1 MSQSDNS
8 PPLQNLPAQQVYNL
22 KFLPYQP
29 SNQRPAKQQKT
40 KRREK
45 DSGSDEN
52 PPNKVRSRSS
62 MEPPAVPS
70 PQSRM
75 KNYYGKTRTTIASS
89 VSQGNIQLLNSRR
102 LHSSTSSLDDA
113 LHLSN
118 AMPRTNFTNQ
128 FNCNQ
133 IQESVSDSEISLTL
147 IDTDAAH
154 RNPADELSA
163 RFEHCFS
170 TNQMPNETIS
180 MSDVLELDM
189 FNNTDSVYVQTSQGQ
204 EINFSAL
211 DIKTSP
217 PGSRQSWAIQT
228 QNRPNSAQESSP
240 VVVNHITPK
249 SNQKFTIHNPDSGQ
263 RTQTKLVE
271 EAYDDTGTLADRIE
285 NGHVQPL
292 EFILVQ
298 NTSPLQ
304 KVNEESLTY
313 LNQGQAYGVRLKR
326 RPEACK
332 QMGIQMDCPIRICLR
347 VIFHDRRLQ
356 NTEAEQIESWSQ
368 ANPGKRFIEIDK
380 ELSTEISCVNN
391 KKDELNCSE
400 LVWASAKDAVV
411 FLKVHCI
418 STEFTQKKHGGEKGA
433 PFRLQLDAF
442 KDDRSVMQF
451 SSSQC
456 IQASSCQIR
465 VFKPRGA
472 DRKQK
477 SDHQRVSKEMSDES
491 CKGKYIPC
499 YERTRLQP
507 TQPWEPRL
515 PQPPAMKTSPSQMG
529 FREIASDD
537 TTMILDQNQTVD
549 QNVFAILENT
559 NSIISEDLNY
569 ENSGVGNIT
578 HSSSVGFVQSWLKRR
593 NFHAFTQKFASFS
606 GSDVLSLSREDMLQI
621 GLAPPQ
627 IHVAEC
633 IRLHNAL
640 MNPANGPEKSVTC
653 FYIRTVED
661 DLHYPVFLKAPTV
674 HNLTECLAMVTQ
686 VDPAQIVRVINR
698 RKSASQSNN
707 DIKVIVTDE
716 MVATFQN
723 ETSFT
728 VLLIGRPEEDGLTA
742 VIHR

>member
-8 PPLQNLPAQQVYNL
+8 PPLQNAPSQQVYNL

-45 DSGSDEN
+45 DGNDEN
-52 PPNKVRSRSS
+52 PPNKVRPRSS
-62 MEPPAVPS
+62 MDPPAVPS

-75 KNYYGKTRTTIASS
+75 KNYFGKTRTS
-89 VSQGNIQLLNSRR
+89 VSTSQANLDLLGSRR
-102 LHSSTSSLDDA
+102 LNSSTSSLDDA
-113 LHLSN
+113 LHLSG
-118 AMPRTNFTNQ
+118 AIPRTNFTTQ
-128 FNCNQ
+128 FACNQ

-147 IDTDAAH
+147 IDTEAAH

-170 TNQMPNETIS
+170 SNQGMSNNETIS

-204 EINFSAL
+204 DINFSAL
-211 DIKTSP
+211 DIKSSP
-217 PGSRQSWAIQT
+217 PGSRQSWGTVQPSS
-228 QNRPNSAQESSP
+228 RPDSAQGSSP
-240 VVVNHITPK
+240 VVVNTHIQPK

-271 EAYDDTGTLADRIE
+271 EAYDDTGTLAEIIE
-285 NGHVQPL
+285 NGQIQPL

-332 QMGIQMDCPIRICLR
+332 QMGLQMDTPFRICLR

-380 ELSTEISCVNN
+380 ELSTEISCVSN
-391 KKDELNCSE
+391 KKEELNCSE
-400 LVWASAKDAVV
+400 LVWASSKDAVV
-411 FLKVHCI
+411 FIKINCI

-442 KDDRSVMQF
+442 KEDPSVMQF
-451 SSSQC
+451 NSSQC

-477 SDHQRVSKEMSDES
+477 SDHQRVSKEMADES

-515 PQPPAMKTSPSQMG
+515 PLTPSLKSSPSQNLG
-529 FREIASDD
+529 FRETQSDD
-537 TTMILDQNQTVD
+537 TMILDQNQSVD
-549 QNVFAILENT
+549 QSVFA
-559 NSIISEDLNY
+559 
-569 ENSGVGNIT
+569 GVGNIT
-578 HSSSVGFVQSWLKRR
+578 HSSSVGFVQAWLKRR
-593 NFHAFTQKFASFS
+593 NFHAFTQKFANFS
-606 GSDVLSLSREDMLQI
+606 GSDLLSLSREDMLQI

-627 IHVAEC
+627 IHVAEV
-633 IRLHNAL
+633 IRLHNAI

-653 FYIRTVED
+653 FYIRTVDE

-674 HNLTECLAMVTQ
+674 QNLTECLAMVTQ
-686 VDPAQIVRVINR
+686 VDPAQINRVINR

-728 VLLIGRPEEDGLTA
+728 VLLVGSPEEGLTA